1 MPTYQPFADP
11 PPAEPVAPPDP
22 SMAPPAMQPAPAAPG
37 QLDYVPLPT
46 GMEPSATPPAPDP
59 SAVPTSAWVGTAPA
73 VPKKRNRIS
82 AILSIVVVVFGV
94 AVLGYAIGSAIGIIP
109 SNKGQIIFGTSA
121 GSDFC
126 SVGGETKI
134 VNAGDPVYFAAILK
148 HHMDG
153 DQAVTLTVTKDGQ
166 NFGSLDEPADGTAF
180 DCLAGKP
187 DVLGQLDAGLY
198 HFELHHNQDLESS
211 GDLTVVAK

>member
-1 MPTYQPFADP
+1 MMARANGAYCSL
-11 PPAEPVAPPDP
+11 PVP
-22 SMAPPAMQPAPAAPG
+22 S
-37 QLDYVPLPT
+37 L
-46 GMEPSATPPAPDP
+46 
-59 SAVPTSAWVGTAPA
+59 
-73 VPKKRNRIS
+73 
-82 AILSIVVVVFGV
+82 
-94 AVLGYAIGSAIGIIP
+94 SAIGIIP
-109 SNKGQIIFGTSA
+109 NNKGQIIFGTSA

-126 SVGGETKI
+126 SVGGETKV

-153 DQAVTLTVTKDGQ
+153 DQAVTLTVKKDGQ
-166 NFGSLDEPADGTAF
+166 DFGSLDEPADGTAF

-198 HFELHHNQDLESS
+198 HFELFHNQDLESA